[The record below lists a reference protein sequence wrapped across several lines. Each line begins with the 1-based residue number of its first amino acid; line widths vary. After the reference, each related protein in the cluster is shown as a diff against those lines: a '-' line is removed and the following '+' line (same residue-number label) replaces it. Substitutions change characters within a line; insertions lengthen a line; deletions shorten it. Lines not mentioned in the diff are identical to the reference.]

1 MALAGV
7 KGRVCVV
14 EGGLVDLVQTGLG
27 LAILK
32 MDGQF
37 AHSAGFRLVL
47 PLVRFRVSFCLFVRN
62 CASLFGELLPCDLC
76 QEMFPVKS
84 SGETSTVRT
93 KVTTYL
99 STSLVLSP
107 GDNCLV
113 PLNPDNTRQLLSE
126 LTPVPCRKPWEKS
139 VKNKLFRQ
147 LQIITMQYLTNM
159 I

>member
-27 LAILK
+27 LSILK

-47 PLVRFRVSFCLFVRN
+47 PLVRFRVSFSLFVGK
-62 CASLFGELLPCDLC
+62 CASLFGGWGQVTSAKKCFQPK
-76 QEMFPVKS
+76 VRS
-84 SGETSTVRT
+84 SNGETSTVRT
-93 KVTTYL
+93 AITTYIT
-99 STSLVLSP
+99 TSLVFSP

-113 PLNPDNTRQLLSE
+113 PLKPDNTRQLLSE
-126 LTPVPCRKPWEKS
+126 LTPAPCRRP
-139 VKNKLFRQ
+139 
-147 LQIITMQYLTNM
+147 
-159 I
+159 